1 MQIDF
6 LPGRNKKELTF
17 TGHAL
22 SHFIPPTTTN
32 QAPIH
37 SEAMQARGVSEL
49 LEPGLELSLLI
60 LGQTIFHW
68 TDEDTEAQRGKG
80 LAQ

>member
-1 MQIDF
+1 
-6 LPGRNKKELTF
+6 
-17 TGHAL
+17 
-22 SHFIPPTTTN
+22 
-32 QAPIH
+32 
-37 SEAMQARGVSEL
+37 MQAREVSEL